1 MVAPNG
7 DRSCNSSSGYPT
19 IEISETY
26 DVQTPSAGL
35 VRNLNSD
42 FNVVRIQM
50 IMKIIQRTTPDDSPL
65 AFLAQQVAEAVN
77 LVIAEKSA
85 S

>member
-1 MVAPNG
+1 MVAPNR

-19 IEISETY
+19 IERSETY

-35 VRNLNSD
+35 VQNLNSN
-42 FNVVRIQM
+42 FNVVRIQV
-50 IMKIIQRTTPDDSPL
+50 IMKIIQRMTPDDSPL

-77 LVIAEKSA
+77 LVIAEKSV